1 MWLAGAG
8 NVFQGADGAFMRLV
22 WVGFNCWGWLCTNC
36 FPRISSDIFWVG
48 LDYLSFDGS
57 GLGWIVVVA
66 DMEMFSR
73 ETKVGVCMVFCVG
86 VVIVTGDV
94 FFSWKMFYRETN
106 WAILK
111 SFGFDYCGWWCVFV
125 LWKMFSRETKGLFA
139 RCSGLS
145 LITAAGGE
153 GLIYI
158 VIFVFISLSPLW
170 KCFPGS
176 KTYYDIVWVGF

>member
-1 MWLAGAG
+1 MAGAG

-94 FFSWKMFYRETN
+94 FFP
-106 WAILK
+106 
-111 SFGFDYCGWWCVFV
+111 G
-125 LWKMFSRETKGLFA
+125 
-139 RCSGLS
+139 
-145 LITAAGGE
+145 
-153 GLIYI
+153 
-158 VIFVFISLSPLW
+158 
-170 KCFPGS
+170 KCFTG
-176 KTYYDIVWVGF
+176 KQIGQF